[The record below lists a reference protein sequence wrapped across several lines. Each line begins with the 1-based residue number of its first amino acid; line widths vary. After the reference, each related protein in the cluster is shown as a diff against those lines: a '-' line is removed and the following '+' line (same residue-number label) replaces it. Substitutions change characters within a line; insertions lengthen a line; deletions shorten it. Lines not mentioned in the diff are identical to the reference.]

1 MFKKVR
7 YTIDSLHNGITNAVT
22 ELGEEVIVEKISD
35 PLLIKQDMVMKY
47 ERHDGE
53 YDYKGR
59 KKMRTTFVNADG
71 KVLKDSETVLDL
83 YQI

>member
-1 MFKKVR
+1 MLKKVR
-7 YTIDSLHNGITNAVT
+7 CTIDNLHNGIVNAIT
-22 ELGEEVIVEKISD
+22 SQGEEVTVEEVTD

-83 YQI
+83 YQV